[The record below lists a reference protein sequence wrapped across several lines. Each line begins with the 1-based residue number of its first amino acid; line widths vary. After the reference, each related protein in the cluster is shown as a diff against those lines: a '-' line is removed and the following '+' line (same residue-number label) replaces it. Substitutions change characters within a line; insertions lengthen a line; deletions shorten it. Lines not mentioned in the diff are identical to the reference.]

1 MFKNTLF
8 SFKKIAI
15 CCIAV
20 LNFCLWSGDSM
31 AQDEHE
37 KMEEDNVKAI
47 DSPSGEN
54 SRISLEQPAVN
65 TTPSS
70 STSTFKVASQKKDPQ
85 VSGERKKPEAM
96 PSTMSF
102 NIFLYIVDK
111 FKAD

>member
-1 MFKNTLF
+1 
-8 SFKKIAI
+8 
-15 CCIAV
+15 
-20 LNFCLWSGDSM
+20 M

-37 KMEEDNVKAI
+37 KMEVDKPIDN
-47 DSPSGEN
+47 PSGEN
-54 SRISLEQPAVN
+54 SRISLDQPAVA

-70 STSTFKVASQKKDPQ
+70 STSNPKVAPQKKDLQ